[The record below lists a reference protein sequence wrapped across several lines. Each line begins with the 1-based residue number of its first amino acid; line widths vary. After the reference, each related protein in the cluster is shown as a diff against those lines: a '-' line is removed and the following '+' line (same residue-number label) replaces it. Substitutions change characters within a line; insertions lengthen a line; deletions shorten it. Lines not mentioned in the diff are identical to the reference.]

1 MALTFIHSHGAVYL
15 PLQLLSKFTLFH
27 HLGID
32 KHLLVFKIS
41 IFIPHQYISLLKNT
55 LCKAL
60 KWKLT
65 VLYEVSL
72 KCIKHKSHHDGETA
86 AEISIVEIDFCT

>member
-1 MALTFIHSHGAVYL
+1 MH
-15 PLQLLSKFTLFH
+15 
-27 HLGID
+27 
-32 KHLLVFKIS
+32 IS

-72 KCIKHKSHHDGETA
+72 KCIKHKSLHDGETA